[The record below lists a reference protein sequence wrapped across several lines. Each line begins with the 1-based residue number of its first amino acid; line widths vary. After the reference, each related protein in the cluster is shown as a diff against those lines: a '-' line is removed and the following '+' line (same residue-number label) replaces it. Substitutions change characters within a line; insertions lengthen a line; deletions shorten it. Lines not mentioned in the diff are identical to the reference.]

1 MLDSGQVRELLM
13 QGLQQLKASDS
24 DWAREENGIGFA
36 KCHTEVGRRLVDGV
50 LGLPDAWSVRD
61 AYIAWQVCSYYK
73 RTQLAHLPWA
83 NMPKPP
89 MPKSIMGRRGT
100 EQSLPKVSLVN
111 ATLRFEFPY
120 DKGFRVALSAA
131 KGRWSPD
138 ESEGWDKSVWYVGL
152 VPHALEPIISLWA
165 EWPLDATQEAE
176 DAVHSLY
183 AKTNGIVE
191 ASRAMTA
198 EALEVP
204 GMLGTLR
211 PFQSAGVRFALEH
224 EKVFIADEM
233 GTGKSLQALAT
244 VASASDWPVLIVCPA
259 SLKLNWAKEI
269 IKWMPHEIDRTVI
282 LGSSPSLGGSA
293 RRWRVGKRI
302 VSAWPDDNTQI
313 YIVNYDILHKW
324 YDTLLG
330 VEFRAVIF
338 DECHYLKTGT
348 TQRTKAAMLL
358 ATGWH
363 TGHKAQV
370 GPGIKRRI
378 MMSGTP
384 MLNRPQELVSQLA
397 VLGRLREFGGAKG
410 FLERYCDPKPGWGM
424 RTDYSGASNLEELNR
439 RLGLFM
445 LRRTKKMVLSEL
457 PSKSRI
463 EVLVEITNR
472 SEYDRA
478 ARDVIEYVREKMSH
492 EDVASEILSM
502 HDGDVSAWET
512 AIENKVMAAE
522 NAEWLVRI
530 AALKRLA
537 AHGKKEAAKEW
548 IKEFLESGKKLVVF
562 CWHRD
567 VAQEYAEMLGAPLII
582 GGIGDQERSDAVDKF
597 QSDPETRV
605 IVCNVKAGG
614 VGLTLTAASDVL
626 MLELGWSPGEM
637 DQAEDRIHRIGQE
650 EPCTVYYLLG
660 NETIDEQI
668 FDLIEAKRVVS
679 NKAIDSKSIYAGLLS
694 KIRQGQIHAKLPGA
708 K

>member
-1 MLDSGQVRELLM
+1 
-13 QGLQQLKASDS
+13 
-24 DWAREENGIGFA
+24 
-36 KCHTEVGRRLVDGV
+36 
-50 LGLPDAWSVRD
+50 
-61 AYIAWQVCSYYK
+61 
-73 RTQLAHLPWA
+73 
-83 NMPKPP
+83 
-89 MPKSIMGRRGT
+89 
-100 EQSLPKVSLVN
+100 
-111 ATLRFEFPY
+111 
-120 DKGFRVALSAA
+120 
-131 KGRWSPD
+131 
-138 ESEGWDKSVWYVGL
+138 
-152 VPHALEPIISLWA
+152 
-165 EWPLDATQEAE
+165 
-176 DAVHSLY
+176 
-183 AKTNGIVE
+183 
-191 ASRAMTA
+191 
-198 EALEVP
+198 
-204 GMLGTLR
+204 
-211 PFQSAGVRFALEH
+211 
-224 EKVFIADEM
+224 
-233 GTGKSLQALAT
+233 
-244 VASASDWPVLIVCPA
+244 
-259 SLKLNWAKEI
+259 
-269 IKWMPHEIDRTVI
+269 
-282 LGSSPSLGGSA
+282 
-293 RRWRVGKRI
+293 
-302 VSAWPDDNTQI
+302 
-313 YIVNYDILHKW
+313 
-324 YDTLLG
+324 
-330 VEFRAVIF
+330 
-338 DECHYLKTGT
+338 
-348 TQRTKAAMLL
+348 
-358 ATGWH
+358 
-363 TGHKAQV
+363 
-370 GPGIKRRI
+370 
-378 MMSGTP
+378 
-384 MLNRPQELVSQLA
+384 
-397 VLGRLREFGGAKG
+397 
-410 FLERYCDPKPGWGM
+410 
-424 RTDYSGASNLEELNR
+424 
-439 RLGLFM
+439 
-445 LRRTKKMVLSEL
+445 MVLSEL